1 MHDITF
7 ALLPILRALL
17 ALALCAPG
25 GLAYRSFTANIPN
38 GDHVP
43 HPCKP
48 NFIWHG
54 VGHRNAEGGGD
65 RNPFG
70 EDFDKNGQE
79 VIKSEMLESLF

>member
-48 NFIWHG
+48 NYIWHG
-54 VGHRNAEGGGD
+54 VGHLTPLGGGEA
-65 RNPFG
+65 NQFG
-70 EDFDKNGQE
+70 RDFIRLGHK
-79 VIKSEMLESLF
+79 VRA